1 MESGNGSGPTGREWG
16 DMARHVEEIRHDLR
30 NHMLVIEA
38 HQEALSEIEKQIATM
53 SAKMYTAIA
62 VTGTLVTA
70 GAWIISF
77 LTRGSS

>member
-1 MESGNGSGPTGREWG
+1 MPSQDGPSGREWG
-16 DMARHVEEIRHDLR
+16 DITRSVEEVRHDVR
-30 NHMLVIEA
+30 NHRLVIEA
-38 HQEALSEIEKQIATM
+38 HQEALTELEKELATM

-77 LTRGSS
+77 LTRSTS

>member
-1 MESGNGSGPTGREWG
+1 MDQNGPSGREWG
-16 DMARHVEEIRHDLR
+16 DISRSVEEVRHDVR
-30 NHMLVIEA
+30 NHRLVIES
-38 HQEALSEIEKQIATM
+38 HQEALTDLEKEIATI

-77 LTRGSS
+77 LTRGTL